1 LNEDLIQFLH
11 SQSRPVVIMHH
22 ETPTAAHFIQRN
34 LASAYGNGGNGMGNT
49 TLVKPLDEY
58 QISQY
63 QVNQHLLNKKDMYDK
78 GILIYSFI
86 LHTQI
91 NFRFVSGLELAWYFS
106 FSPVY
111 A

>member
-1 LNEDLIQFLH
+1 LNFINFKNLPFCIALFKLVYHQADENLNEDLIQFLH

-63 QVNQHLLNKKDMYDK
+63 QVNQ
-78 GILIYSFI
+78 F
-86 LHTQI
+86 
-91 NFRFVSGLELAWYFS
+91 
-106 FSPVY
+106 
-111 A
+111 